1 MSASPPANPAASD
14 PSDPDAL
21 RLWRRRVFI
30 ATWLSYVGYYFCRKP
45 FGFAQSAI
53 KGELDLDATTLGD
66 IGATYSIAYA
76 VGQFVAGALGPR
88 VGARHYLL
96 AGMGLTILLS
106 LSMGVSDSAASFFL
120 LMALNGLAQASGWSA
135 NVATMAAWT
144 HRNERGRIMG
154 WWSTNFQVG
163 SLLSGFVL
171 PYVLATMGWRYAFF
185 TGSLVLLAIWV
196 LFLAWQRNRPEDVGL
211 TSVPEDQ
218 EPGVDPAIFRWSGI
232 VLLNILLIGGFYFFM
247 KIIRY
252 AIWSWVPFF
261 LEQNFGLAGD
271 RAGWVSNIFDL
282 AGIPGVI
289 FAGWASDRFFKS
301 RRAGISLILVLLMTA
316 GTGLLW
322 LAGSTSLP
330 VFVLCLA
337 IVGFPLIGPDALM
350 TSAGAMDLANRDA
363 ALRVTAVISGL
374 GALGQVLQDV
384 VIGRMY
390 DADGGDLGRILT
402 LLLVS
407 SAGAAGMLVVMVIRG
422 RMGKTVV

>member
-1 MSASPPANPAASD
+1 MAASSPASPARPAA
-14 PSDPDAL
+14 PPDLAA
-21 RLWRRRVFI
+21 WRRRVFL

-45 FGFAQSAI
+45 FGFAKGAL
-53 KGELDLDATTLGD
+53 KGELGLDATTLGD

-76 VGQFVAGALGPR
+76 VGQFVASSLGSR
-88 VGARHYLL
+88 VGARAYLL
-96 AGMGLTILLS
+96 AGMGLTMLLS
-106 LSMGVSDSAASFFL
+106 LLMGISDQASSFFG

-144 HRNERGRIMG
+144 ERHERGRIMG

-171 PYVLATMGWRYAFF
+171 PWVLASLGWRYAFF
-185 TGSLVLLAIWV
+185 TGSVVLLLIWA

-211 TSVPEDQ
+211 PGFPEDGQ
-218 EPGVDPAIFRWSGI
+218 EGGAAVAFRWTRV
-232 VLLNILLIGGFYFFM
+232 VLVNVALVGGFYFFM

-271 RAGWVSNIFDL
+271 RAGWVSNVFDL

-289 FAGWASDRFFKS
+289 FAGWASDRFFGS
-301 RRAGISLILVLLMTA
+301 RRAPLSLVLVLLMTA
-316 GTGLLW
+316 STGLLW
-322 LAGSTSLP
+322 VAGSASLP

-337 IVGFPLIGPDALM
+337 LVGFTLIGPDALM
-350 TSAGAMDLANRDA
+350 TSAGAMDLASRDG

-374 GALGQVLQDV
+374 GALGQVLQDL
-384 VIGRMY
+384 VIGRLY
-390 DADGGDLGRILT
+390 DADGGDLGRILV
-402 LLLVS
+402 LLLLS
-407 SAGAAGMLVVMVIRG
+407 AAGAAAMLAVMVVRG
-422 RMGKTVV
+422 RMGRTMV